1 MKIVFFAAMLLSV
14 MAIAGYAA
22 GLRWNVTSSL
32 PRGLYRLSDEKPQR
46 GDMVSFCLS
55 GSWAELAA
63 SRGYVSGGACQ
74 YGIKPLLKMVAA
86 LPGDRLEV
94 LKQGIKVQSNCS
106 SFWFAPAMSH
116 DFQNLP
122 LPASQ
127 LSSGMVPQ
135 GKALVMGTHPGS
147 FDSRYFG
154 LVPLDSLIKAEPIFT
169 F

>member
-14 MAIAGYAA
+14 MAIAGYAT

-86 LPGDRLEV
+86 LPGDRLDV
-94 LKQGIKVQSNCS
+94 LQQGIKVQSNCS

-127 LSSGMVPQ
+127 LSSGVVPK